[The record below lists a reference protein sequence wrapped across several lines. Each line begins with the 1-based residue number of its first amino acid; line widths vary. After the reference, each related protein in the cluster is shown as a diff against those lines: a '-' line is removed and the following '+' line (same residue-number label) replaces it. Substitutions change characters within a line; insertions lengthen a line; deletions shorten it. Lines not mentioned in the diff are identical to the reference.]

1 VRDRPTLADVFRRSD
16 DVVGRRVAGEYVLV
30 PLMGRGIDADGIYTL
45 NRVAAVVW
53 EALDGTREGTQVVD
67 LLVQTFDVDPERAGQ
82 DYLDLVETL
91 ERIGALRR
99 V

>member
-1 VRDRPTLADVFRRSD
+1 MSDRPTLADVFRRSD

-45 NRVAAVVW
+45 NRVATAVW
-53 EALDGTREGTQVVD
+53 EALDGARAGSQVVD
-67 LLVQTFDVDPERAGQ
+67 VMVHLFEVDQETAER

-91 ERIGALRR
+91 EGIGAIRR

>member
-1 VRDRPTLADVFRRSD
+1 VSDRPTLADVFRRSD

-45 NRVAAVVW
+45 NRVATAVW
-53 EALDGTREGTQVVD
+53 EALDGQRDGTDVVH
-67 LLVQTFDVDPERAGQ
+67 LLVEGFEVQAEQAGR

-91 ERIGALRR
+91 EGIGAVRR

>member
-1 VRDRPTLADVFRRSD
+1 MSDRPTLADVFRRSD

-45 NRVAAVVW
+45 NRVATAIW
-53 EALDGTREGTQVVD
+53 EALDGARPGSQVVD
-67 LLVQTFDVDPERAGQ
+67 LLVHLFEVDQETAGR

-91 ERIGALRR
+91 EGIGAIRR

>member
-1 VRDRPTLADVFRRSD
+1 VSARPRLADVFRRSD

-45 NRVAAVVW
+45 NRVATAVW
-53 EALDGTREGTQVVD
+53 EALDGARPGSQVVD
-67 LLVQTFDVDPERAGQ
+67 LLVHLFEVDQETAGR
-82 DYLDLVETL
+82 DYLDLMETL
-91 ERIGALRR
+91 EGIGAVRR